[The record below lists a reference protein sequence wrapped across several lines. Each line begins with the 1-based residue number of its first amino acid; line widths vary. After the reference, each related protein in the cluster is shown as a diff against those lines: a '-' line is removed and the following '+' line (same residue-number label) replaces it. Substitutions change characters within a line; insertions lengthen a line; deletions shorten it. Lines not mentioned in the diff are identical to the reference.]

1 MFELNRKTLSVLLA
15 IALVVGAMQ
24 SVPEAGAQT
33 PQTKAATV
41 DAREARE
48 GKARRDRRMAW
59 WRNARF
65 GMFIHWGLYAVPAG
79 EYKGQKIGGIGEWI
93 MDTAKIPIPEYEK
106 FAPQFNPVQFNAREW
121 VRVAK
126 AAGMQYMV
134 ITSKHHEGFS
144 MFGTKTNAYNIVQAT
159 PFKRD
164 PLKELSRA
172 CREAGIKFGVYYSI
186 MDWHHPDAN
195 EAGAERYIAQMKQ
208 QLRELVT
215 GYDLSLLW
223 FDGEWVGW
231 WNEARGRDLEAY
243 VRGLKPNIVINNRIG
258 KRQMQDGDYETPE
271 QEIPATSL
279 NTDWETCMTM
289 NDTWGFKTD
298 DRNWKSTPD
307 LLHKL
312 ADIAGKGGNF
322 LLNVG
327 PTKEG
332 LIPQPSIERLTQM
345 GRWLRANGESIY
357 GTSAGPWRNLP
368 WGRVTARPGRLY
380 LRVFDWPRDG
390 RLLVP
395 GLQSPVSGARLLTGD
410 KRMLGVARS
419 ADGVLI
425 ALPPRAPD
433 ALDSVIVLDIKGTPA
448 VMPTAMRQTADGV
461 LTLRA
466 ADAEIH
472 GQTARYESGGGK
484 DNIGFWSD
492 VRDQISWNAE
502 IKQPGTFTV
511 EITYSCLAD
520 NAGSEFAVE
529 AAGQTL
535 TGQVASTGSWTT
547 FETKTLGTVKVDT
560 AGRFTLWVKPLRKPG
575 YAVMNLESVTLRPVP
590 N

>member
-1 MFELNRKTLSVLLA
+1 MFEHNRKNLRVIFSATLLLA
-15 IALVVGAMQ
+15 ATQPMPAVQAQ
-24 SVPEAGAQT
+24 VPQAAQT
-33 PQTKAATV
+33 Q
-41 DAREARE
+41 DARELRD
-48 GKARRDRRMAW
+48 GKAQRDRRMAW

-79 EYKGQKIGGIGEWI
+79 EYQGRKIPGIGEWI
-93 MDTAKIPIPEYEK
+93 MDTAKIPVPAYEK
-106 FAPQFNPVQFNAREW
+106 FAPQFNPTQFNAREW

-144 MFGTKTNAYNIVQAT
+144 MFGTKTNTYNIVQAT

-164 PLKELSRA
+164 PLKELSAA

-195 EAGAERYIAQMKQ
+195 EANAPRYIAQMKE

-223 FDGEWVGW
+223 FDGEWVNW
-231 WNEARGRDLEAY
+231 WNTARGRDLENF
-243 VRGLKPNIVINNRIG
+243 VRGLKPGIVINNRIG
-258 KRQMQDGDYETPE
+258 KRQPTDGDYETPE
-271 QEIPATSL
+271 QEIPAGAL

-298 DRNWKSTPD
+298 DHNWKSTAD

-332 LIPQPSIERLTQM
+332 LIPQASIERLTQM
-345 GRWLRANGESIY
+345 GRWLRANGESVY

-368 WGRVTARPGRLY
+368 WGRVTAKPGRLY
-380 LRVFDWPRDG
+380 LHVLEWPRDG
-390 RLLVP
+390 RLVVP
-395 GLQSPVSGARLLTGD
+395 GLQNPVSGARLLTGD
-410 KRMLGVARS
+410 RRTLGVARNV
-419 ADGVLI
+419 DGVLV
-425 ALPPRAPD
+425 ALPPRAAD
-433 ALDSVIVLDIKGTPA
+433 ALNTVIVLDIKGAP
-448 VMPTAMRQTADGV
+448 VVRPTAMRQTADGV

-466 ADAEIH
+466 ADAEVH
-472 GQTARYESGGGK
+472 GATARYESGGGK
-484 DNIGFWSD
+484 DNIGFWTD

-502 IKQPGTFTV
+502 VTRPGTFSV

-529 AAGQTL
+529 VGGQTL
-535 TGQVASTGSWTT
+535 TGQVTSTGSWTT
-547 FETKTLGTVKVDT
+547 FQTKTLGTLKVDA
-560 AGRFTLWVKPLRKPG
+560 AGRFTLWLKPLRKPG
-575 YAVMNLESVTLRPVP
+575 YAVMNLKSVTLRPVAG
-590 N
+590 